1 MARKSR
7 ARRAKRG
14 QNVTVTVGRGGYFD
28 KSKKGEVTAIGRA
41 LRTLGSLGGGSLA
54 PYLGGDPATG
64 SAMGSSLGAHVSKWL
79 GYGAYT
85 VKRNTVLTPG
95 SSIPMM
101 HSTGQSVIV
110 RHKEYV
116 CDVVGG
122 AGTPSAYT
130 LMPPVYLNPGLKNS
144 FPWLS
149 SIARQY
155 QEYTWRGVV
164 YHFVSSSGAS
174 VSSTNTSLGTV
185 MMHTDYRVTA
195 PSPLNKAELLNE
207 YFASDAKPSDSFV
220 HPIECDPR
228 ENPYNVQYVRT
239 GPVPDGEDPKSYDL
253 GKVNVATQA
262 LPSAGMTVGELW
274 VTYEVELRKP
284 QVANFS
290 GDSSFYKAI
299 LGIDT
304 THLLGTARTQYW
316 DNIGLSLSGNKIT
329 FPTGLIGTFSVDLS
343 LESTTNNMIAD
354 LVSST
359 TFTNCT
365 LLTIWGPGNYNAV
378 VYTGTAAAGYR
389 YIVNLNDPTKTAS
402 FSFTANTLTNCN
414 YADLSVVRVVQA
426 VT

>member
-1 MARKSR
+1 
-7 ARRAKRG
+7 
-14 QNVTVTVGRGGYFD
+14 
-28 KSKKGEVTAIGRA
+28 
-41 LRTLGSLGGGSLA
+41 
-54 PYLGGDPATG
+54 
-64 SAMGSSLGAHVSKWL
+64 
-79 GYGAYT
+79 
-85 VKRNTVLTPG
+85 
-95 SSIPMM
+95 MM
-101 HSTGQSVIV
+101 HSTVQSVIV

-116 CDVVGG
+116 CDVTGG

-239 GPVPDGEDPKSYDL
+239 GPVPEGEDPKSYDL

-262 LPSAGMTVGELW
+262 LPSASMTVGELW

-290 GDSSFYKAI
+290 GDSAFYKAI

-304 THLLGTARTQYW
+304 THLLGTARTMYW
-316 DNIGLSLSGNKIT
+316 DNIGLSLAGNRIT
-329 FPTGLIGTFSVDLS
+329 FPTGLIGTFSVDVTLV
-343 LESTTNNMIAD
+343 STTNNMTAEPTSGSY
-354 LVSST
+354 V
-359 TFTNCT
+359 NCT
-365 LLTIWGPGNYNAV
+365 QLTIWGPGNRNAT

-389 YIVNLNDPTKTAS
+389 YFFNLNDPTKTAYITLS
-402 FSFTANTLTNCN
+402 ADVLTNCN
-414 YADLSVVRVVQA
+414 YADIAVTRVVQA